1 MALHLC
7 LQVVKKIAQ
16 KVLPNLVEKIE
27 QLYVLPKI
35 YKNKI
40 LQQNFDL

>member
-1 MALHLC
+1 
-7 LQVVKKIAQ
+7 
-16 KVLPNLVEKIE
+16 VEKIE

-40 LQQNFDL
+40 LQQNFDLWFFQGAHDLFINVIKNN